1 MAENVNETETEVVSK
16 PVNPNAGRKAAQPAA
31 PIPHA
36 EEIAEAR
43 QTMEDVINTPDGYI
57 EIHLSTRG
65 KVSGAP
71 EKFYIR
77 NFSPEDLMKMGTAS
91 EADMPL
97 KIVEI
102 LDGMIWNAPGTP
114 EDKKI
119 TVKEFTLK
127 EVVET
132 LLDVYETFYT
142 KIFPD
147 QTWIP
152 TDEDYEFLKQRY
164 GGEDSEAYRERV
176 RALENGSW
184 KPKFDLDISKLS
196 YYDVPDDFKSHVRVT
211 RKFNGKDFT
220 IKFRL
225 PRYGDFVT
233 LKFFIDEVYRK
244 EDGRWAQVAE
254 ILKNRDD
261 ALEAMKRGENI
272 NWRSVPNVTDADR
285 KGFEEYQNEKAQFAM
300 TATKALYITEFD
312 GQDVS
317 QRPLEEKIGLAR
329 DPRVDYTSFQQAQKL
344 FDSLK
349 FGYVEEITV
358 YDPIMEK
365 VVTRNYTFQLNDL
378 LQAISNP
385 GDIEAD
391 ISLE

>member
-1 MAENVNETETEVVSK
+1 MADELGSKIKNPNVNK
-16 PVNPNAGRKAAQPAA
+16 M
-31 PIPHA
+31 PHE
-36 EEIAEAR
+36 EEIKQAR
-43 QTMEDVINTPDGYI
+43 ETLNSVVNAPDGYI

-71 EKFYIR
+71 AKFYIR
-77 NFSPEDLMKMGTAS
+77 NFSPEDLMRMGTAN
-91 EADMPL
+91 ENDMPL
-97 KIVEI
+97 KIIEI
-102 LDGMIWNAPGTP
+102 LDGMIWNEPGTP
-114 EDKKI
+114 DNKKV

-132 LLDVYETFYT
+132 LLDIYETFYT
-142 KIFPD
+142 PVFAN

-152 TDEDYEFLKQRY
+152 TEEDYEFLKKRY
-164 GGEDSEAYRERV
+164 GGTDSEEYRSRV
-176 RALENGSW
+176 RALQSGEW
-184 KPKFDLDISKLS
+184 KPQFDLDISKLK

-211 RKFNGKDFT
+211 RKFNGKDFSV
-220 IKFRL
+220 KFRL

-244 EDGRWAQVAE
+244 EDSRWASVSE
-254 ILKNRDD
+254 ILKNRQD
-261 ALEAMKRGENI
+261 ALDAMKNGENI
-272 NWRSVPNVTDADR
+272 NWRSIPNVTEGDR
-285 KGFEEYQNEKAQFAM
+285 KGFEAYQDEKTQFAM

-317 QRPLEEKIGLAR
+317 QLPLEEKIDLAR
-329 DPRVDYTSFQQAQKL
+329 DPRIDYTSFQQAQKL

-349 FGYVEEITV
+349 YGYVEEITV

-365 VVTRNYTFQLNDL
+365 IVTRNYTFQLNDL

-385 GDIEAD
+385 GDIKAD

>member
-1 MAENVNETETEVVSK
+1 MADINEELGKK
-16 PVNPNAGRKAAQPAA
+16 PINPNAGRKSQQ
-31 PIPHA
+31 
-36 EEIAEAR
+36 AEALQQAR
-43 QTMEDVINTPDGYI
+43 EALENVVNAPDGYV
-57 EIHLSTRG
+57 EIQLSTRG

-71 EKFYIR
+71 AKFYIR
-77 NFSPEDLMKMGTAS
+77 NFSPEDLMKMGTANDN
-91 EADMPL
+91 DMPL
-97 KIVEI
+97 KIIEI
-102 LDGMIWNAPGTP
+102 LDSMIWNAPGTP
-114 EDKKI
+114 DDKKI

-127 EVVET
+127 EVIET

-142 KIFPD
+142 KVFAD

-152 TDEDYEFLKQRY
+152 TEEDYEFLKQRY
-164 GGEDSEAYRERV
+164 GGVDSDAYRDRV
-176 RALENGSW
+176 RALENGEW
-184 KPKFDLDISKLS
+184 KPKFDLDISSLK

-244 EDGRWAQVAE
+244 EDQRWAQVAE
-254 ILKNRDD
+254 IIKNRDD
-261 ALEAMKRGENI
+261 ALEAMKKGENI
-272 NWRSVPNVTDADR
+272 NWRSVPNVTDTDR
-285 KGFEEYQNEKAQFAM
+285 KNFEAYQNEKTQFAM

-312 GQDVS
+312 GKDVS
-317 QRPLEEKIGLAR
+317 QAPLEEKIALAR

-349 FGYVEEITV
+349 YGYVEEITV
-358 YDPIMEK
+358 YDPIQEK
-365 VVTRNYTFQLNDL
+365 IVTRNYTFQLTDL